1 MFEAGA
7 RSRPIGKGMISYRVD
22 VVGDD
27 RMADILL
34 ALEKTFTGIRSIE
47 LVGPSK
53 VKGVPPNTFTYDLTI
68 KVN

>member
-7 RSRPIGKGMISYRVD
+7 RSRLIGKGLISYRVD
-22 VVGDD
+22 VVGDN
-27 RMADILL
+27 RMVDILRE
-34 ALEKTFTGIRSIE
+34 LEKDFTGIRSIE

-68 KVN
+68 KVR